1 MRVTGKSKSWE
12 LPKRIWWVRNGGKK
26 ESEYEKE
33 IDEKEGKS
41 RKSDEKGIKE
51 GKEVVKLKEKEQR
64 KNERE
69 KESKK
74 EQNERERE
82 SKPEIEIMD

>member
-1 MRVTGKSKSWE
+1 MNDSKLIPDDIKS
-12 LPKRIWWVRNGGKK
+12 IIDNVRTYEKLTDL
-26 ESEYEKE
+26 EKE

-82 SKPEIEIMD
+82 KANRK